1 MNSGG
6 LGRAAPSKDM
16 FDHTEDGAA
25 LSHGPD
31 LKDRAEEASAFL
43 KALAHEARL
52 MILCMLIDGERSVG
66 ELEVALDMRQPAVS
80 QQLARLRADNLVEA
94 RRDGKNIFYSVN
106 RSEVREVIT
115 ALNRAF
121 CRVP

>member
-1 MNSGG
+1 MYD
-6 LGRAAPSKDM
+6 L
-16 FDHTEDGAA
+16 TENGATM
-25 LSHGPD
+25 SHAPD
-31 LKDRAEEASAFL
+31 LKDRATEASGFL

-52 MILCMLIDGERSVG
+52 MILCTLIDGERSVG

-94 RRDGKNIFYSVN
+94 RRDGKNIYYRVV
-106 RSEVREVIT
+106 RPEVREVIV

-121 CRVP
+121 CRIP